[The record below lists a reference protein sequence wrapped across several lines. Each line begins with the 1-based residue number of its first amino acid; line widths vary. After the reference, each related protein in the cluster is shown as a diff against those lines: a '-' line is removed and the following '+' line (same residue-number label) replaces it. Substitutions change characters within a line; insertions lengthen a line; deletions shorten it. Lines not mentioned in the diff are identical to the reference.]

1 MNRAG
6 EVLGFLREGSG
17 YVSGDLIASRLSISR
32 TAVWKILRQLGRMGY
47 AYDALKGKGYRLTG
61 APDRLYPWE
70 VERYLETR
78 FVGREIIYKD
88 SVGSTNGVA
97 FDLALAGCGEG
108 TCVIAETQGA
118 GRGRLRRRW
127 RSPYGKNIYVSSVL
141 RPALHPS
148 EVSSLTFISCL
159 AAFDTLTSMGLAPT
173 LKWPNDVV
181 VNGRKICGT
190 LIELIV
196 EPDTVRFVV
205 IGIGLNVNMS
215 EADMDEEIRGKA
227 TSLFLETGNCF
238 ERARVCGML
247 LNNLEKYYEAVKGR
261 GVDEI
266 CRLWE
271 ERANIRGVF
280 MEIVQADRVY
290 RGVSEGIGRD
300 GAMLLREE
308 SGVVT
313 RVIAGDVNF

>member
-1 MNRAG
+1 
-6 EVLGFLREGSG
+6 
-17 YVSGDLIASRLSISR
+17 
-32 TAVWKILRQLGRMGY
+32 
-47 AYDALKGKGYRLTG
+47 
-61 APDRLYPWE
+61 
-70 VERYLETR
+70 
-78 FVGREIIYKD
+78 
-88 SVGSTNGVA
+88 
-97 FDLALAGCGEG
+97 
-108 TCVIAETQGA
+108 
-118 GRGRLRRRW
+118 
-127 RSPYGKNIYVSSVL
+127 
-141 RPALHPS
+141 
-148 EVSSLTFISCL
+148 
-159 AAFDTLTSMGLAPT
+159 MGLAPT
-173 LKWPNDVV
+173 LKWPNDVLV
-181 VNGRKICGT
+181 KGRKVCGT

-205 IGIGLNVNMS
+205 IGIGFNVNMS

-247 LNNLEKYYEAVKGR
+247 LNNLEKYYEVVKGR
-261 GVDEI
+261 GVDDI

-271 ERANIRGVF
+271 ERANIRGVS

-313 RVIAGDVNF
+313 RVIAGDASF